1 MKMKKIIV
9 AVLVVLTI
17 FSTTAL
23 AASSFEKEIKNDL
36 KGFSGTAGFFA
47 KNLNTGKTMAFNQDV
62 VFPTASTSKLVVALA
77 TYKYLY
83 PNAGIEKT
91 SEYDQEIKLMMTI
104 SDNDSFQSLLDE
116 MDANQKDALNKVIKD
131 LHLRQTQIHSEDA
144 FKKYNY
150 HSVTTPYEMAKVFE
164 KIYTDK
170 YLDKDKNET
179 LKDELANSIFHDEI
193 PRYMMTPVLHK
204 VGELDQV
211 LCDVGVVQDG
221 HDPILISFYT
231 VTADHEYSSDFIA
244 TESAKIYNALR
255 RK

>member
-1 MKMKKIIV
+1 MKKII
-9 AVLVVLTI
+9 AAALVMLTI
-17 FSTTAL
+17 SSTSAF
-23 AASSFEKEIKNDL
+23 AASSLEKEINSDL
-36 KGFSGTAGFFA
+36 KGFSGTVGVFA
-47 KNLNTGKTMAFNQDV
+47 KNLNTGENFEFNQDT

-83 PNAGIEKT
+83 PNAGTEKT
-91 SEYDQEIKLMMTI
+91 SEYDQDIKLMMTI
-104 SDNDSFQSLLDE
+104 SDNASFQELLDE
-116 MDANQKDALNKVIKD
+116 MDANQKDALKKVTKE

-150 HSVTTPYEMAKVFE
+150 HSVTTPQEMAKVFE

-170 YLDKDKNET
+170 YLDKGKSET
-179 LKDELANSIFHDEI
+179 LKNELANSIFHDEI

-231 VTADHEYSSDFIA
+231 VTGDHEYSSNFIA
-244 TESAKIYNALR
+244 TESAKLYNALR